1 MIWKQLQ
8 LRVTAHF
15 HPNSFEFQLPSFG
28 SLGQPDWSLPLGYR
42 PILIY
47 QRSKHG
53 TGSQKGFIAGRRYR
67 GTFALDMHTKD
78 WIFFQVGKCEQK
90 NALQW
95 FVDEYRSSQAAN
107 VPTISLSISSHPY
120 SNIRTS
126 AFYTNVRKDTLHKS
140 FGRETNKSISSL
152 DCFSL

>member
-8 LRVTAHF
+8 LRVSAHF

-47 QRSKHG
+47 QRLKHG
-53 TGSQKGFIAGRRYR
+53 TGSQKGFIAGRKYH
-67 GTFALDMHTKD
+67 GTFALDMRTKD
-78 WIFFQVGKCEQK
+78 WICFQVGKCEQK

-120 SNIRTS
+120 SSIRTS
-126 AFYTNVRKDTLHKS
+126 AFYTNVRKDTLHKRLA
-140 FGRETNKSISSL
+140 RETNKSISSL
-152 DCFSL
+152 DWFSL